1 MNVHINGRVSRTKG
15 SERSVRGRGA
25 ACPHRPPSPRRYLIA
40 MAWVV
45 VPAVLA
51 KGAVHKWRLGL
62 VGTLLPLTYVL
73 MQTA

>member
-1 MNVHINGRVSRTKG
+1 
-15 SERSVRGRGA
+15 
-25 ACPHRPPSPRRYLIA
+25 